1 MITVKL
7 WQIIVSFIIAQ
18 IVHVVIFV
26 AASRGHEPRVLIEGS
41 SISVHVD
48 AGGAAMAASAS
59 GESRTKKKAHQ
70 TAVTEMAQL
79 KEAVPPKT
87 ETKTKSEA
95 VPQEDLLSAEEKI
108 SPDKLVKATPQKNS
122 TPSPKKLQPEER
134 KDKSFTS
141 PLKHTTNEALPIKA
155 APQKNSNDITEKI
168 VDDSDSHNDA
178 KDNENKIAGA
188 ASSAASSIAGT
199 TSTTQAQNSA
209 STGNALSSN
218 YAGIVMRHLSKFRR
232 PRAPTSGSAH
242 ITFSCTVTGEISTID
257 IARSSGSYK
266 FDQDAIKFI
275 KYAAPF
281 PPPPEKDTYT
291 FTVEIKGR

>member
-70 TAVTEMAQL
+70 TAITEMAQL
-79 KEAVPPKT
+79 KEAVPPKPETET
-87 ETKTKSEA
+87 ETKPEA
-95 VPQEDLLSAEEKI
+95 VPQEDLLSDEGTI
-108 SPDKLVKATPQKNS
+108 SPDKLVKATPQKL
-122 TPSPKKLQPEER
+122 PPEER

-141 PLKHTTNEALPIKA
+141 PLKHTTSEALPIKA
-155 APQKNSNDITEKI
+155 ALQKNSNDITEKI